1 MATYNQDD
9 LRTITKNNTNTI
21 IFSEPIVIATDNRS
35 CIYMSFE
42 TIDNQ
47 QESDITT
54 EVGTVTS
61 IDYEMYPTFTSL
73 DLLISPI
80 DTMIGSMS
88 FVEQGS
94 DGGWSS
100 GPSVTP
106 PALDC
111 PLDSAIDIIR
121 STDLNT
127 FLTPSNIAQDSSFSN
142 FDSVPSD
149 NTSRLFV
156 SEGDAYN
163 VFCKYNVSLLPAL
176 SRTNGAN
183 IGGSSRFRP
192 NLHPSI
198 PNTPV
203 PFPSMNY
210 SFNRNAQSE
219 VTSISKERL
228 FVYINDLGSLE
239 VNPQSQG
246 YVGVRFIFDNI
257 QTIPNFS
264 LLSDPNYVGNF
275 SFPFISNGY
284 YSTPKSISTVTITN
298 TIQTLNHSNPT
309 TVSPAPTTSVT
320 TQLDTDQE
328 TYITNSI
335 LNRKIFLVPGNVRFE
350 GIVTSVTVTNTIN
363 NFGFPS
369 GSTLRNGLT
378 MPSTDTLTAFSV
390 NITGSTP
397 IKNNIIRANNQS
409 IQNFVYFPYVE
420 HVNSSAVKNL
430 LDNAT
435 MITRP
440 LSDIQND
447 PDQLTTVLA
456 TMTAQDFGVV
466 NNDSLENSMLF
477 YEIRRRDI
485 PGFPN
490 SAEIVQV
497 NMNAQQCTIEPS
509 ILDPLDYY
517 LFDDVVQWPVLATV
531 DEMI

>member
-1 MATYNQDD
+1 M
-9 LRTITKNNTNTI
+9 
-21 IFSEPIVIATDNRS
+21 
-35 CIYMSFE
+35 
-42 TIDNQ
+42 
-47 QESDITT
+47 
-54 EVGTVTS
+54 
-61 IDYEMYPTFTSL
+61 
-73 DLLISPI
+73 
-80 DTMIGSMS
+80 
-88 FVEQGS
+88 
-94 DGGWSS
+94 
-100 GPSVTP
+100 
-106 PALDC
+106 
-111 PLDSAIDIIR
+111 
-121 STDLNT
+121 
-127 FLTPSNIAQDSSFSN
+127 
-142 FDSVPSD
+142 
-149 NTSRLFV
+149 
-156 SEGDAYN
+156 
-163 VFCKYNVSLLPAL
+163 
-176 SRTNGAN
+176 
-183 IGGSSRFRP
+183 
-192 NLHPSI
+192 
-198 PNTPV
+198 
-203 PFPSMNY
+203 
-210 SFNRNAQSE
+210 
-219 VTSISKERL
+219 
-228 FVYINDLGSLE
+228 
-239 VNPQSQG
+239 
-246 YVGVRFIFDNI
+246 GVRFIFDNI

-335 LNRKIFLVPGNVRFE
+335 LNRKMFLVAGNVRFE

-490 SAEIVQV
+490 SVEIVQV

-517 LFDDVVQWPVLATV
+517 LFDDVAQWPVLATV